1 MLVVDVVEVFGL
13 QVEERNLEFEFELA
27 ADDGDVE
34 IRVARELLQ
43 KIRVGRQRDGE
54 FHARGIEIKYYNWG
68 KSRCATR

>member
-13 QVEERNLEFEFELA
+13 QVEKRNLEFEFELA

-43 KIRVGRQRDGE
+43 KIRVRRQKDG
-54 FHARGIEIKYYNWG
+54 
-68 KSRCATR
+68 